1 MSSVLQGCCS
11 SVYIFT
17 KKRTPSEEKFN
28 HYAKILITPILYRG
42 TTLEAYLEPSR
53 RSTMEHFC
61 KNNQRLKA
69 VYNFR
74 KNASSQM
81 FDRIL
86 NTLLSSEKLLQE
98 CEYMTNSPSLII

>member
-1 MSSVLQGCCS
+1 MSSVLKSCCS

-61 KNNQRLKA
+61 KNNQRVKT
-69 VYNFR
+69 VNNFG
-74 KNASSQM
+74 KSSSSQM
-81 FDRIL
+81 FDRVL
-86 NTLLSSEKLLQE
+86 NTPLSSEKLLQE